1 MVRLVVGERH
11 SVWVFGIGRMR
22 GHMTDGQTFGDVDA
36 EIVRPRQSRDKLQR
50 KWTEASDDAISA
62 PDEDVLFTHH

>member
-1 MVRLVVGERH
+1 
-11 SVWVFGIGRMR
+11 
-22 GHMTDGQTFGDVDA
+22 MTDGQTFGDVDA
-36 EIVRPRQSRDKLQR
+36 EIVRPRQGRDKLQR